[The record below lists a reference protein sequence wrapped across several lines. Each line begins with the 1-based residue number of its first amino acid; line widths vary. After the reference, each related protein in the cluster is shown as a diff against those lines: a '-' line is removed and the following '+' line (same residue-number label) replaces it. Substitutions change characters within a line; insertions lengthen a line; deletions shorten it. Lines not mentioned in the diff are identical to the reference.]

1 MNAVF
6 KHFRNK
12 IIYLIIFFFILIKL
26 VTIYYYKDVWWDSSV
41 YIGMGKYI
49 YSFSNAG
56 LWESSRPIVWPL
68 ILGFFWKIGFDIV
81 LWGRIIE
88 IVFGSLCILLTYLV
102 GSKLFNQKIALL
114 ASIFL
119 ALSPTF
125 FFLNG
130 IMMTEIVSTFFSLA
144 AIYFFID
151 KKHFASGIFF
161 GIAFM
166 TRYLQLFVLFVVI
179 ISILVFNKKNIE
191 YIRRIIIGFV
201 VAITPFLILNQ
212 ILYNNAFFP
221 FVQQIFL
228 SKNSGWF
235 NYYPLS
241 YYFIELFKE
250 NFLYLLSIFG
260 FILIFRNKNMNKM
273 VIGSTFI
280 IFFIFFNLIKQ
291 KEMRFLVILFPYMYL
306 LISFAV
312 FYLFDFFSNIRNLL
326 YTIVIISVLSSF
338 ITTSNY
344 YKSES
349 GKMNEY
355 ATFQAIFENI
365 DSDAKIWISHP
376 ILGVSS
382 NKKIDEIMYYPI
394 FDEEKKNE
402 LITKKADFIF
412 LDSCNLACRDYDIK
426 CEDAKKE
433 LIAHFKKEFKTI
445 NFNKINQCEQFVFAK

>member
-6 KHFRNK
+6 KHFRKN
-12 IIYLIIFFFILIKL
+12 IIYLIIFLFILAKL
-26 VTIYYYKDVWWDSSV
+26 LTIPYYKLIWWDSAV

-81 LWGRIIE
+81 LWGRITE
-88 IVFGSLCILLTYLV
+88 IVFGSLCILLTYLI

-125 FFLNG
+125 FFFNG
-130 IMMTEIVSTFFSLA
+130 IMLTEIVSTFFSLV
-144 AIYFFID
+144 AIYFFIG
-151 KKHFASGIFF
+151 KKHFASGVFF

-166 TRYLQLFVLFVVI
+166 TRYLQLFVLFAVI

-201 VAITPFLILNQ
+201 VAIMPFLILNQ
-212 ILYNNAFFP
+212 ILYNNALFP

-235 NYYPLS
+235 NYHPLS

-260 FILIFRNKNMNKM
+260 FILIFRNKNINKM
-273 VIGSTFI
+273 VIGSIFI

-291 KEMRFLVILFPYMYL
+291 KEMRFLIILFPYMYL

-349 GKMNEY
+349 GKINEY
-355 ATFQAIFENI
+355 ITFQAIFENI
-365 DSDAKIWISHP
+365 GSDAKIWISHYVLP
-376 ILGVSS
+376 YIW
-382 NKKIDEIMYYPI
+382 
-394 FDEEKKNE
+394 
-402 LITKKADFIF
+402 
-412 LDSCNLACRDYDIK
+412 
-426 CEDAKKE
+426 
-433 LIAHFKKEFKTI
+433 
-445 NFNKINQCEQFVFAK
+445 